1 MAQELVDR
9 KRSRSKTKSSASSQR
24 RRFRPLQSILQR
36 NRKSLDHDT
45 SVDESLP
52 VVGSGAS
59 QGGLEAFTQLLP
71 ELPPDINM
79 ALVLVQHLDPKY
91 KSLLTELLSKTSNLP
106 VAEVTDGMQVKPRNV
121 YVIPPNTSMTIS
133 KGALHL
139 TPRVEVDRK
148 HMHIDHFFQSLSLDQ
163 NGRAIGVILSGTSM
177 DGVQGLKAIKAEGGI
192 TIAQDEKSA
201 KYYDLPRSAVAA
213 GFVDLVLAPKEIAQ
227 ELTKISEHPYV
238 PYLETEKA
246 EELLPQSDLEKIFSL
261 LRKGKGVD
269 FTDYKHA
276 TIKRR
281 ILRRMLILKIN
292 NMENYLKYL
301 QTSLGELTSLF
312 QDILISV
319 TAFFREPAT
328 LEALKTEIFPNIL
341 KNRPT
346 EDPIRICI
354 PCCSTGE
361 EVYSVAISLL
371 EYLDTARTK
380 PPIKSFATDVT
391 NNTLE
396 KARQGVY

>member
-1 MAQELVDR
+1 MAQELVNR
-9 KRSRSKTKSSASSQR
+9 KRPMSKTKGVASTR
-24 RRFRPLQSILQR
+24 RPRFRPI
-36 NRKSLDHDT
+36 KSAPTRRAKTIDHAT
-45 SVDESLP
+45 SVEESFP
-52 VVGSGAS
+52 VVGIGAS
-59 QGGLEAFTQLLP
+59 AGGLEAFTQLLR

-79 ALVLVQHLDPKY
+79 ALVLVQHLDPTY
-91 KSLLTELLSKTSNLP
+91 KSLLTELLSKTTKLP

-148 HMHIDHFFQSLSLDQ
+148 HMPIDHFFQSLSLDQ

-246 EELLPQSDLEKIFSL
+246 EELLPQSDLEKI
-261 LRKGKGVD
+261 
-269 FTDYKHA
+269 
-276 TIKRR
+276 
-281 ILRRMLILKIN
+281 
-292 NMENYLKYL
+292 
-301 QTSLGELTSLF
+301 
-312 QDILISV
+312 LIS
-319 TAFFREPAT
+319 
-328 LEALKTEIFPNIL
+328 
-341 KNRPT
+341 PT
-346 EDPIRICI
+346 
-354 PCCSTGE
+354 
-361 EVYSVAISLL
+361 
-371 EYLDTARTK
+371 
-380 PPIKSFATDVT
+380 T
-391 NNTLE
+391 NTPQSRDE
-396 KARQGVY
+396 S